1 MCVCVRWCLQDTDTL
16 WLDYHQNIND
26 KSLTTMDTYVAQFPD
41 IKVRLLAF
49 ILQKTLFCGHRVVAA
64 NPNSAAHQARIAKRD
79 RKMVDF
85 DSARHHFASL
95 QKGKKKD
102 EAKIAKVT
110 AARVC
115 LCALRRRCTAVLEQL
130 RMRDL
135 LMLKLWRHI

>member
-1 MCVCVRWCLQDTDTL
+1 MDFGVKCVCVCVQDTDTL

-26 KSLTTMDTYVAQFPD
+26 KSLSTMDTYVAQFPD
-41 IKVRLLAF
+41 IKVRRTAF
-49 ILQKTLFCGHRVVAA
+49 ILSKTLLFGFRSRPIGTV
-64 NPNSAAHQARIAKRD
+64 PQARIAKRD

-110 AARVC
+110 AVT
-115 LCALRRRCTAVLEQL
+115 ALRRRCSAVPERP
-130 RMRDL
+130 RMSVFALIIPPEARID
-135 LMLKLWRHI
+135 